1 MAETQK
7 AWRCTVCGYIHKGP
21 EPPEV
26 CPICGAG
33 REMFE
38 PYEEHAKTETAERP
52 GSWRCLN
59 CEYIHEGKNPPDVCP
74 VCGAPAERFEP
85 YGSAPGRISGA
96 GERGKIVIAGAGIA
110 GVSAA
115 EAARKN
121 APEAEIILLS
131 KEQEPPYY
139 RLNLTRYLAG
149 EIDEQKLPLH
159 PAEWYRDNAVELI
172 NGAELATIDTEKR
185 TVTLRDGDDT
195 AYDRL
200 VIAVGSHPFVP
211 PFPGANRENVTVL
224 RTKADADFILSRC
237 SRPVR
242 CVVIGGGVLGLETAG
257 GLARRGMNVTL
268 LEGHGWLMPRQLN
281 ENAAASL
288 ERHAAAAGIT
298 IRKNAKTK
306 ELVGDT
312 SVRGVVL
319 EDETILPADL
329 VVVTTGVRS
338 NSYVA
343 RLSNIDVNKGIV
355 VNNKLISSAPDILA
369 AGDVAEHQGTLYG
382 TWGPSQF
389 QGTIA
394 GINAAGGS
402 ADFAGIPRSNMLKV
416 LGYDMFSIGR
426 ITPEDGSYQV
436 LESAEDGNYQF
447 FMFRDSRML
456 GSILLGDTS
465 LSAGVKNAIETKT
478 DFTEALQRRHG
489 TAPVLDMLRGM

>member
-1 MAETQK
+1 MAEAQK

-38 PYEEHAKTETAERP
+38 AYEEHVETDTEVRP
-52 GSWRCLN
+52 DSWRCLN
-59 CEYIHEGKNPPDVCP
+59 CEYIHKGENPPDVCP
-74 VCGAPAERFEP
+74 VCAAPAERFEP
-85 YGSAPGRISGA
+85 YSRAPGRISGSEES
-96 GERGKIVIAGAGIA
+96 GTILIAGAGIA

-115 EAARKN
+115 EAAREN
-121 APEAEIILLS
+121 APEARVILLS
-131 KEQEPPYY
+131 KEEELPYY

-149 EIDEQKLPLH
+149 EVDKKHLPLH
-159 PAEWYRDNAVELI
+159 PEEWYRDNAIELI
-172 NGAELATIDTEKR
+172 NGAELAAINTDKR
-185 TVTLRDGDDT
+185 MVTLRDGEDT
-195 AYDRL
+195 DYDRL
-200 VIAVGSHPFVP
+200 VIAIGSHPFVP

-237 SRPVR
+237 SRPIQ
-242 CVVIGGGVLGLETAG
+242 CVVIGGGVLGLEAAG
-257 GLARRGMNVTL
+257 GLARRGMDVTL

-281 ENAAASL
+281 ENAAVSL
-288 ERHAAAAGIT
+288 ERHASAAGIT
-298 IRKNAKTK
+298 LRKNARTK

-319 EDETILPADL
+319 EDETVLPADL
-329 VVVTTGVRS
+329 VVITTGVRS
-338 NSYVA
+338 NSYIA
-343 RLSNIDVNKGIV
+343 RLSNIDVNKGIL
-355 VNNKLISSAPDILA
+355 VNNKLRSSAPDILA

-436 LESAEDGNYQF
+436 LESTGNGDYQF
-447 FMFRDSRML
+447 FMFRDSHL
-456 GSILLGDTS
+456 EGCILLGDTS
-465 LSAGVKNAIETKT
+465 LSAGVKEAIETQI
-478 DFTEALQRRHG
+478 DFSEALQRRLG
-489 TAPVLDMLRGM
+489 TAPVTELLRGM

>member
-1 MAETQK
+1 MAEEQK

-21 EPPEV
+21 EPPEL
-26 CPICGAG
+26 CPVCGAG

-38 PYEEHAKTETAERP
+38 VYEKEVETEAEEQP
-52 GSWRCLN
+52 DSWRCLN
-59 CEYIHEGKNPPDVCP
+59 CEYIHEGNNPPDICP

-85 YGSAPGRISGA
+85 YSRTTGRITGSE
-96 GERGKIVIAGAGIA
+96 ERGTIIIAGAGIA

-115 EAARKN
+115 EAARNN
-121 APEAEIILLS
+121 APGAKIILFS
-131 KEQEPPYY
+131 KEDELPYY

-149 EIDEQKLPLH
+149 EVGNEQLPLH
-159 PAEWYRDNAVELI
+159 PERWYRDNAIELV
-172 NGAELATIDTEKR
+172 NGAELATINTEKR
-185 TVTLRDGDDT
+185 RVTLRGGEDS

-200 VIAVGSHPFVP
+200 VIAIGSHPFVP
-211 PFPGANRENVTVL
+211 PLPGANRENVTVL
-224 RTKADADFILSRC
+224 RTKEDADFILEQC
-237 SRPVR
+237 SRQIQ

-257 GLARRGMNVTL
+257 GLARRGMDVTL

-288 ERHAAAAGIT
+288 ERHASAVGIT
-298 IRKNAKTK
+298 IRKNAGTK
-306 ELVGDT
+306 ELVGDS

-319 EDETILPADL
+319 EDESVLPADL

-343 RLSNIDVNKGIV
+343 RLSNIDVNRGIL
-355 VNNKLISSAPDILA
+355 VNNKLLSSAPDILA

-436 LESAEDGNYQF
+436 LESSDNGNYQF
-447 FMFRDSRML
+447 FMFRDSHML

-465 LSAGVKNAIETKT
+465 LSAGVKEAIETET
-478 DFTEALQRRHG
+478 DFSGALQRRQG
-489 TAPVLDMLRGM
+489 TAPVTDILRGM

>member
-1 MAETQK
+1 MAEAQK

-21 EPPEV
+21 EPPEL

-38 PYEEHAKTETAERP
+38 VYEEQAKTKTEERP

-59 CEYIHEGKNPPDVCP
+59 CEYIHEEENPPDICP
-74 VCGAPAERFEP
+74 VCAAPAERFEP
-85 YGSAPGRISGA
+85 YSRAPGQITGS
-96 GERGKIVIAGAGIA
+96 EETGKIVIAGAGIA

-115 EAARKN
+115 EAAREN
-121 APEAEIILLS
+121 APEAEIVLLS
-131 KEQEPPYY
+131 KEEELPYY

-149 EIDEQKLPLH
+149 EVDTEYLPLH
-159 PAEWYRDNAVELI
+159 PEKWYRDNAIKLI
-172 NGAELATIDTEKR
+172 NGAELATIDTDKR
-185 TVTLRDGDDT
+185 TVNLRNGENT
-195 AYDRL
+195 EYDRL
-200 VIAVGSHPFVP
+200 ILAIGSHPFVP

-237 SRPVR
+237 SRPAQ

-257 GLARRGMNVTL
+257 GLARRGMDVTL

-281 ENAAASL
+281 ENAASSL
-288 ERHAAAAGIT
+288 ERHAKAAGIT
-298 IRKNAKTK
+298 LRKNARTK
-306 ELVGDT
+306 ELVGDS

-319 EDETILPADL
+319 EDETVLPADL

-355 VNNKLISSAPDILA
+355 VNNKLLSSAPDILA

-394 GINAAGGS
+394 GTNAAGGS
-402 ADFAGIPRSNMLKV
+402 AGFAGIPRSNMLKV

-426 ITPEDGSYQV
+426 ITPEDGSYQI
-436 LESAEDGNYQF
+436 LESTKDGNYQF
-447 FMFRDSRML
+447 FMFRDSRME

-465 LSAGVKNAIETKT
+465 LSSRVKEAIETET
-478 DFTEALQRRHG
+478 DFSGALKRRRG
-489 TAPVLDMLRGM
+489 TAPVTDMLRGM